1 MSEMTEMTQKP
12 GSIAELE
19 TGMEL
24 QGTVKRIELFG
35 AFVDIGVGH
44 DGLLHISQLGRPNVR
59 NVEDVV
65 KVGETITVYVL
76 RVEPDTGRIALS
88 LVKPPAMPW
97 DDLKEGSTVKGTVV
111 RLEKFGVFVDIGAE
125 RPGMIHVSELASGYV
140 NSPSDVVKVG
150 DEVTAQVIKVNR
162 KKRRID
168 LSLKALEQAEIAAA
182 KAEAAAA
189 EPDAA
194 EEYQPTAMELA
205 LRRAMEANGE
215 TYEPAPKSSSRKRDR
230 KADKRER
237 QRDQM
242 EDIFERTLRNHRG

>member
-1 MSEMTEMTQKP
+1 MTEMTATP
-12 GSIAELE
+12 TTVSELQ

-24 QGTVKRIELFG
+24 KGKVKRIELFG

-44 DGLLHISQLGRPNVR
+44 DGLLHISQLGKPNVR

-65 KVGETITVYVL
+65 KVGDEITVYVL
-76 RVEPDTGRIALS
+76 KVEQDTGRIALS
-88 LVKPPAMPW
+88 LVKPPAVSW
-97 DDLKEGSTVKGTVV
+97 DDITEGAVVTGTVV
-111 RLEKFGVFVDIGAE
+111 RLEKFGVFVEIGAE

-150 DEVTAQVIKVNR
+150 DEVKAQVIKVNR

-168 LSLKALEQAEIAAA
+168 LSLKALETPTEVLKKEA
-182 KAEAAAA
+182 AEA
-189 EPDAA
+189 EP

-215 TYEPAPKSSSRKRDR
+215 EYTPPAKSSRKRDR
-230 KADKRER
+230 RGDRRDR
-237 QRDQM
+237 QREQM